1 MKTVKVFA
9 PATIG
14 NVSCGFD
21 VLGLAVQ
28 TPGDEV
34 VITLNDSHEVTVHSI
49 VGDDGKLPLDAH
61 KNTAGVSVIEYLKSI
76 GSNQGV
82 EIKLYK
88 NLPLGSGM
96 GSSAAS
102 AVASVV
108 AINHLMS
115 SPLKREQLLPF
126 VMEAERVACG
136 SAHADNAAP
145 SLLGGLILI
154 RQNNPLDVI
163 PIPTPKELVCVL
175 VHPHI
180 EVTTRD
186 ARSVLKSTLSLKDGI
201 TQWANTA
208 ALVAGMMKED
218 YELIGRSLV
227 DVVAEPYRADLIP
240 GFDLVKKVALQNGAL
255 GCGISGSGPTIFCLC
270 KGWDN
275 AQRAGNAIQHQFLS
289 LNLKSEIFISEV
301 NRKGARI
308 IEITN
313 EILQHQ

>member
-1 MKTVKVFA
+1 MNKTIKVFA
-9 PATIG
+9 PASIG

-28 TPGDEV
+28 NPGDEV
-34 VITLNDSHEVTVHSI
+34 IITLNDSNKVTIHSI
-49 VGDDGKLPLDAH
+49 IGDGGKLPLDPA
-61 KNTAGVSVIEYLKSI
+61 KNTASVSVIEFLKSL
-76 GSNQGV
+76 GSNQGA
-82 EIKLYK
+82 EIKLQK

-102 AVASVV
+102 AVASVMG
-108 AINHLMS
+108 INYLMG
-115 SPLKREQLLPF
+115 SPLKREELLPF

-154 RQNNPLDVI
+154 RQNHPLDIVS
-163 PIPTPKELVCVL
+163 IPTPKELVCVL
-175 VHPHI
+175 VHPHV

-186 ARSVLKSTLSLKDGI
+186 ARSVLKTTISLKDGI

-208 ALVAGMMKED
+208 ALVAGMMKGD
-218 YELIGRSLV
+218 YELIGRSLI

-240 GFDLVKKVALQNGAL
+240 GFDRVKKIALQNEAL

-270 KGWDN
+270 KGRGN
-275 AQRAGNAIQHQFLS
+275 AQRAGTVIQQEFLS
-289 LNLKSEIFISEV
+289 MNLKSEVFISEV
-301 NRKGARI
+301 NREGARI
-308 IEITN
+308 IEN
-313 EILQHQ
+313 HA

>member
-34 VITLNDSHEVTVHSI
+34 IVTLTDSREVTIRSI
-49 VGDDGKLPLDAH
+49 VGDGGKLPLDAQ
-61 KNTAGVSVIEYLKSI
+61 KNTASVSVIEHLKSI

-82 EIKLYK
+82 EIRLYK

-108 AINHLMS
+108 AINHLMG

-154 RQNNPLDVI
+154 RQNHPLDI
-163 PIPTPKELVCVL
+163 ISIPTPKELVCVL

-186 ARSVLKSTLSLKDGI
+186 ARSVLKATLSLKDGI

-227 DVVAEPYRADLIP
+227 DVVAEPFRADLIP
-240 GFDLVKKVALQNGAL
+240 GFALVKKAALHNGAL
-255 GCGISGSGPTIFCLC
+255 GCGISGSGPTVFCLC
-270 KGWDN
+270 KGWSN
-275 AQRAGNAIQHQFLS
+275 AQQAGNAIQQQFLS
-289 LNLKSEIFISEV
+289 MNLKSEVFISDV
-301 NRKGARI
+301 NREGARI